1 MALPSIVTLG
11 SLAFVVAAAGG
22 YVALSSAAAEPSAT
36 PPASHHRHVA
46 DTPPVLPVKPIASPE
61 HGASKHHAPPAVP
74 DVLVELFNNNGVVG
88 RAEQAATVLRGAGWN
103 VSATDNWYGNIP
115 ADTVYYP
122 PALHDDAV
130 KLAKVLHIARLHAA
144 VAPMKFDRLTVIMA
158 TY

>member
-1 MALPSIVTLG
+1 M
-11 SLAFVVAAAGG
+11 
-22 YVALSSAAAEPSAT
+22 
-36 PPASHHRHVA
+36 
-46 DTPPVLPVKPIASPE
+46 
-61 HGASKHHAPPAVP
+61 P
-74 DVLVELFNNNGVVG
+74 DVLIEIYNNNGITG
-88 RAEQAATVLRGAGWN
+88 RAEQAAAILQGAGWN

-158 TY
+158 TN